1 MPVSMTIFS
10 GVFNQNGC
18 KTGTSPLHSWYRW
31 MVSAVKPKKSGDLR
45 GTTVDLSATDVHPD
59 SVHGVKIVQ
68 VLVLVLLPAQGP
80 NQERPGSTAMCCG
93 HEGSYRFDRTVAY
106 VSRSRD
112 TSWGTLVKTEVE
124 DSRKYLQKMAYNDE
138 ACGSCAQEWEE

>member
-1 MPVSMTIFS
+1 MTIFS

-18 KTGTSPLHSWYRW
+18 KTGTSPLH
-31 MVSAVKPKKSGDLR
+31 
-45 GTTVDLSATDVHPD
+45 TATDVHPD

-80 NQERPGSTAMCCG
+80 NQERPGPQPCAVATKA
-93 HEGSYRFDRTVAY
+93 RIVLIARLRT
-106 VSRSRD
+106 SR
-112 TSWGTLVKTEVE
+112 EVE
-124 DSRKYLQKMAYNDE
+124 TPHGMAYNDE